1 MPTADNTGGILPT
14 PMQRRMHVQRGFLA
28 VILALAALLVLA
40 ATSSFLAARRMTD
53 LLLQGEGEHLWHTL
67 REQLPR
73 GRPPTPEELADLL
86 ARHRDIGLR
95 HLAVLG
101 PHDESLASAGPSP
114 HTAPPDIRVTRT
126 PDGRARLKRPLR
138 SPPPP
143 RPDAHDDSPRR
154 PRPESASH
162 NSPGGPGLDADDPL
176 RPPRPDAPLDPQN
189 DRLRPPHPD
198 AGPIHLVLEFEP
210 QVAAAVLSRA
220 RRDLLVALAV
230 AAGLLVSAAV
240 YWRLQ
245 KRSRSIEATL
255 IERRHFA
262 MLGEMSAVLA
272 HEIRNP
278 LASLKGHA
286 QLLEEQLAGDDRR
299 QAKARRIV
307 DEAVRLERLT
317 TSLLDFVRASRVARQ
332 LSDPRALARRAADIT
347 DASRVKLDDQGAPD
361 VWSLDPTRIEQALVN
376 LVRNALQ
383 ASDKPVELSVR
394 REDGGLLFQISDRG
408 PGIAPAVQARLF
420 QPFVTGR
427 TQGTGLGLSVVRR
440 VAELHGGTVVHSART
455 GGGATFRLWLPPG
468 PDPTIAP
475 PSAPAIEHSEETP

>member
-1 MPTADNTGGILPT
+1 VPTANNTGGILPT

-28 VILALAALLVLA
+28 AILALAALLVLA

-73 GRPPTPEELADLL
+73 GRPPTPEELTDLL

-101 PHDESLASAGPSP
+101 PSDESLASAGPSS
-114 HTAPPDIRVTRT
+114 HTAPPDIRVTQT
-126 PDGRARLKRPLR
+126 ADGRARLKRPLR

-143 RPDAHDDSPRR
+143 RPDAHDDSRR
-154 PRPESASH
+154 PPR
-162 NSPGGPGLDADDPL
+162 LDALDAPDDSL
-176 RPPRPDAPLDPQN
+176 RPPR
-189 DRLRPPHPD
+189 PD

-347 DASRVKLDDQGAPD
+347 DASRVTLDLQTAPD

-383 ASDKPVELSVR
+383 ASDKPVELAVR
-394 REDGGLLFQISDRG
+394 REDGGLLFQVSDRG
-408 PGIAPAVQARLF
+408 PGISPAVQARLF

>member
-1 MPTADNTGGILPT
+1 MPTANDPGRILPT
-14 PMQRRMHVQRGFLA
+14 PMQRRVHVQRGFLA

-101 PHDESLASAGPSP
+101 PRDESLASAGPSA

-143 RPDAHDDSPRR
+143 RPDAHADGPLRPP
-154 PRPESASH
+154 PRP
-162 NSPGGPGLDADDPL
+162 DAAPELDDPL
-176 RPPRPDAPLDPQN
+176 RPPR
-189 DRLRPPHPD
+189 PD
-198 AGPIHLVLEFEP
+198 AGPIHLVLEFDP

-332 LSDPRALARRAADIT
+332 LSDPRAIARRAADIT
-347 DASRVKLDDQGAPD
+347 DASRVKLDDQSAPD

-455 GGGATFRLWLPPG
+455 GGGTTFRLWLPPG

-475 PSAPAIEHSEETP
+475 PSAPAIEHEETP